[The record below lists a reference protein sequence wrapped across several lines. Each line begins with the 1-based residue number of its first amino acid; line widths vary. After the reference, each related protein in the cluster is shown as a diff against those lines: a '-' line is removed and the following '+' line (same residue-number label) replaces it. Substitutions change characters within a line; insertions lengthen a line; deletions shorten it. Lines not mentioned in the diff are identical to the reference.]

1 MYPEEYTESLK
12 YQYCRSPH
20 YLKPEI
26 MNNKE
31 ISPRKQNGNVEFL
44 WEGNTTRKLPEKL
57 LNDMIKKTASIMSG
71 CVIRNRRVGE
81 EYECHSWSWQRTDI
95 QNAASV
101 HDL

>member
-44 WEGNTTRKLPEKL
+44 WEGNTTL
-57 LNDMIKKTASIMSG
+57 
-71 CVIRNRRVGE
+71 V
-81 EYECHSWSWQRTDI
+81 
-95 QNAASV
+95 
-101 HDL
+101 